1 MADRTS
7 ATASDARGALP
18 AWSHAEKFALGLVLL
33 LVGLTF
39 VQVAGFGFVNWDD
52 RDLVLQNPLIV
63 RPGSVPLLHH
73 LTTPESGY
81 PIPVT
86 ILSYRIEHALAGF
99 DHPWL
104 QHLVNLFF
112 HLGSVALVFGI
123 ARIVG
128 ASVAGAALASCIAGL
143 HPAVGEPVSWLTG
156 RKDVLALFFMLATL
170 RLALSDGR
178 GGRLRLVRSA
188 AFVLALGS
196 KPVAVALVPM
206 LVVLAFARQ
215 APAQPWPR
223 RLTTAIKQN
232 AFEIAVALVFVPVA
246 YFSHRAFGGLRDG
259 EHVATSLRSAWYGL
273 GAHLAMVAGLEPP
286 CVQHLVELPPR
297 FTARFDLLPI
307 AVAAASGVLLRQ
319 LRKPARTV
327 ASLALVW
334 AALAY
339 LPSAG
344 LIPMRRFIA
353 DSYVYP
359 VLPGIGIAC
368 GIALTDLLARAP
380 SGLRLVRAASVPLV
394 AVGFALLAAP
404 SSGRFRNTASLWAD
418 AMERNPSSWQ
428 MCRNWAVAMVELGG
442 PAKSLAATD
451 TCIEHFG
458 REHFEKNRAVALF
471 DLGRSDEAALW
482 MRQALARNPGDANV
496 PPELLRRA
504 QEAEPETR

>member
-1 MADRTS
+1 MADRTR
-7 ATASDARGALP
+7 AAASDVRGALP
-18 AWSHAEKFALGLVLL
+18 AWSQAEKLALGLVLL
-33 LVGLTF
+33 LVSLTF
-39 VQVAGFGFVNWDD
+39 VQVAAFGFVNWDD

-63 RPGSVPLLHH
+63 RPGSVPLLHQ

-81 PIPVT
+81 PIPLT
-86 ILSYRIEHALAGF
+86 ILSYRIEYALMGF

-104 QHLVNLFF
+104 QHLVNVLF

-128 ASVAGAALASCIAGL
+128 AGVAGAALASCIVGL

-170 RLALSDGR
+170 RLALSAGR
-178 GGRLRLVRSA
+178 SRRLHFARGV

-206 LVVLAFARQ
+206 LVVLTFTRQ
-215 APAQPWPR
+215 DPAQPWRR
-223 RLTTAIKQN
+223 RLLSAAKQN

-246 YFSHRAFGGLRDG
+246 YLSHRAFGGLRDG
-259 EHVATSLRSAWYGL
+259 EEVTTSLRSAWYGL
-273 GAHLAMVAGLEPP
+273 GAHLAIVAGIEPP
-286 CVQHLVELPPR
+286 CVQHVVEMPPR

-307 AVAAASGVLLRQ
+307 AVAGATVALLRQ
-319 LRKPARTV
+319 LRRPARVT
-327 ASLALVW
+327 ASLALAW

-344 LIPMRRFIA
+344 LVPMRRFIA

-359 VLPGIGIAC
+359 ALPGIGIAF
-368 GIALTDLLARAP
+368 GIALTDLLGRAP
-380 SGLRLVRAASVPLV
+380 TGLRLVRTSIVPII
-394 AVGFALLAAP
+394 AVGLALLTIP

-428 MCRNWAVAMVELGG
+428 MCRDWAVATVEVGG

-451 TCIEHFG
+451 TCIERFG

-471 DLGRSDEAALW
+471 DLGRTDEAVLW
-482 MRQALARNPGDANV
+482 MRQALDRNPRDSNV

-504 QEAEPETR
+504 MERAQAAQ

>member
-7 ATASDARGALP
+7 ATASEVRGALP
-18 AWSHAEKFALGLVLL
+18 AWSQAEKLALGLVLL
-33 LVGLTF
+33 LVALTF

-81 PIPVT
+81 PIPIT
-86 ILSYRIEHALAGF
+86 ILSYRIEHALVGF

-104 QHLVNLFF
+104 QHLVSVLF
-112 HLGSVALVFGI
+112 HLGSVVLVFGI

-128 ASVAGAALASCIAGL
+128 ASVAGAALASCIVGL

-170 RLALSDGR
+170 RLALS
-178 GGRLRLVRSA
+178 GGRSRRLHLARGA

-206 LVVLAFARQ
+206 LVVLSFTRED
-215 APAQPWPR
+215 PAQPWLR
-223 RLTTAIKQN
+223 RLISAAKQN
-232 AFEIAVALVFVPVA
+232 AFELVVALVFVPVA
-246 YFSHRAFGGLRDG
+246 YLSHRAFGGLRDG
-259 EHVATSLRSAWYGL
+259 EQVATSLRSAWYGL
-273 GAHLAMVAGLEPP
+273 GAHLAIVAGIEPP
-286 CVQHLVELPPR
+286 CVQHVVEMPPR

-307 AVAAASGVLLRQ
+307 AVAGIAVVVLRQ
-319 LRKPARTV
+319 LRRPARVT
-327 ASLALVW
+327 ASLALAW

-344 LIPMRRFIA
+344 LVPMRRFLA

-359 VLPGIGIAC
+359 VLPGVGIAL
-368 GIALTDLLARAP
+368 GIALTDLLGRAP
-380 SGLRLVRAASVPLV
+380 NGLRLVRTLIVPIV
-394 AVGFALLAAP
+394 AVGLALLAVP

-418 AMERNPSSWQ
+418 AMEQNPSSWQ
-428 MCRNWAVAMVELGG
+428 MCRNWAVAMVEVGG

-471 DLGRSDEAALW
+471 DLGRTDEAALW
-482 MRQALARNPGDANV
+482 MRQALHRNPGDSNV

-504 QEAEPETR
+504 KEPGEVAQ

>member
-1 MADRTS
+1 MADRMGT
-7 ATASDARGALP
+7 TASNVRGALP
-18 AWSHAEKFALGLVLL
+18 AWSQAEKLALGLVLL
-33 LVGLTF
+33 LVALTF
-39 VQVAGFGFVNWDD
+39 VQVAGLGFVNWDD

-128 ASVAGAALASCIAGL
+128 ASVAGAALAGCIVGL

-170 RLALSDGR
+170 RLALS
-178 GGRLRLVRSA
+178 GGRSPRLHLARGA

-206 LVVLAFARQ
+206 LVVLAFVRQ
-215 APAQPWPR
+215 DPAQPWLR
-223 RLTTAIKQN
+223 RLTAATKQN
-232 AFEIAVALVFVPVA
+232 AFEIAVALVFVPAA
-246 YFSHRAFGGLRDG
+246 YLSHRAFGGLRDG
-259 EHVATSLRSAWYGL
+259 EQVATSLRAAWYGL
-273 GAHLAMVAGLEPP
+273 GAHLAILVGIEPP
-286 CVQHLVELPPR
+286 CVQHLVEPPPR
-297 FTARFDLLPI
+297 FTARFDLLPL
-307 AVAAASGVLLRQ
+307 ALAGATVALLHQ
-319 LRKPARTV
+319 LRKPARVT

-334 AALAY
+334 SALAY

-344 LIPMRRFIA
+344 LVPMRRFIA

-359 VLPGIGIAC
+359 ALPGVGIAF
-368 GIALTDLLARAP
+368 GMALTDLLARAP
-380 SGLRLVRAASVPLV
+380 NGLRLVRSLIVPVV
-394 AVGFALLAAP
+394 AVGLALLAVP

-418 AMERNPSSWQ
+418 AMESNPASWQ

-451 TCIEHFG
+451 TCIERFG
-458 REHFEKNRAVALF
+458 RDHFEKNRAVALF
-471 DLGRSDEAALW
+471 DLGHVEEAVLW
-482 MRQALARNPGDANV
+482 MRQALAHNPRDTNV

-504 QEAEPETR
+504 KEPARAAR

>member
-7 ATASDARGALP
+7 ATASEVRGALP
-18 AWSHAEKFALGLVLL
+18 TWLQAENVALGLVLL
-33 LVGLTF
+33 LVSLTF

-63 RPGSVPLLHH
+63 QPGNVPLLHH

-81 PIPVT
+81 PIPIT
-86 ILSYRIEHALAGF
+86 ILSYRIEHALVGF

-104 QHLVNLFF
+104 QHLVSVLF

-128 ASVAGAALASCIAGL
+128 ASVAGAALAGCIFGL

-170 RLALSDGR
+170 RLSLSGSHSR
-178 GGRLRLVRSA
+178 RLRLARGA

-215 APAQPWPR
+215 APAQPRLR
-223 RLTTAIKQN
+223 RLLTATNQN

-259 EHVATSLRSAWYGL
+259 EQVATSVRSAWYGL
-273 GAHLAMVAGLEPP
+273 GAHLAIVTGIEPP
-286 CVQHLVELPPR
+286 CVQHPVELPPR

-307 AVAAASGVLLRQ
+307 AVVGVAVALLRQ
-319 LRKPARTV
+319 LRRPARMT
-327 ASLALVW
+327 ASLAIAW
-334 AALAY
+334 AVLAY

-344 LIPMRRFIA
+344 LVPMRRFLA

-359 VLPGIGIAC
+359 ALPGVGIAL
-368 GIALTDLLARAP
+368 GVALTDLLGRAP
-380 SGLRLVRAASVPLV
+380 DGLRLVRSLFVPIV
-394 AVGFALLAAP
+394 AVGLALLAVP
-404 SSGRFRNTASLWAD
+404 SSGRFRDTASLWAD

-428 MCRNWAVAMVELGG
+428 MCRNWAVAMVEVGG
-442 PAKSLAATD
+442 PTKSLAATD
-451 TCIEHFG
+451 TCIERFG
-458 REHFEKNRAVALF
+458 RQHFEKNRAVALF
-471 DLGRSDEAALW
+471 DLGRTDEAALW
-482 MRQALARNPGDANV
+482 MRQALDHNPRDTNV

-504 QEAEPETR
+504 KELGEAAR